1 MRNKKIIMVIKI
13 VLLSMLLIYITSLS
27 AIAVTTEEIFNDQNL
42 KEVKEGITGQ
52 NTDTGII
59 GGINMIIG
67 LMQIAGTGVA
77 LIMISVLGIKYILAS
92 VEEKAEIKKTA
103 LPVVIGAVLL
113 FGAVNLIAILE
124 NFSNTVIN

>member
-1 MRNKKIIMVIKI
+1 MKNKKIIMVIKI
-13 VLLSMLLIYITSLS
+13 ILLSIFFMYIASLTTM
-27 AIAVTTEEIFNDQNL
+27 AITTDDIFNDQNL
-42 KEVKEGITGQ
+42 KEVKDGITGADT
-52 NTDTGII
+52 NTGII
-59 GGINMIIG
+59 GGINIIIG
-67 LMQIAGTGVA
+67 LIQIAGTGVA
-77 LIMISVLGIKYILAS
+77 LIMISMLGIKYILAS